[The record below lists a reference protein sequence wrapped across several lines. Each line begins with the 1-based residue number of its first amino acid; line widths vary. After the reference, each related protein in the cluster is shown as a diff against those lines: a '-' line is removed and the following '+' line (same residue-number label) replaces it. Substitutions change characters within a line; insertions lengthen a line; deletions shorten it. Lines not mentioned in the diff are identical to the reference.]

1 MPVMFLID
9 KINIFNGRMNR
20 LYHILS
26 NIVAISIIVYIGVD
40 TFYRVVRM
48 KYTQVD
54 TKSIDS
60 QVTEE
65 ETSSVKSS
73 VNDYQTI
80 IDRNIFSKISVSAQ
94 KGDADIDRLKSTALK
109 LVLIGT
115 IVGDNKT
122 SAAIIEDTGT
132 RAQGLYRIG
141 DNIQNAVI
149 KSILRK
155 KVVLQ
160 VGNRDEVLTVEEA
173 GSGSA
178 GKASNITQS
187 EAVSEAA
194 QPSTAAAVERNITIP
209 RKEIEASLKD
219 LNGLLSQ
226 ASIQP
231 HSTDGEPDGLTITGI
246 KAGSIFRKM
255 GLRNGDIVKG
265 VNNDPIKTAEDLSN
279 MYNDLT
285 SAPDISIQIT
295 RRGQERTFNYTIN
308 D

>member
-1 MPVMFLID
+1 MFLID

-20 LYHILS
+20 LYYILS

-40 TFYRVVRM
+40 TFYRVVRT

-60 QVTEE
+60 PVTEE
-65 ETSSVKSS
+65 ETSSIKSS

-94 KGDADIDRLKSTALK
+94 KGDADIDKLKSTALK

-132 RAQGLYRIG
+132 RTQGLYRIG
-141 DNIQNAVI
+141 DKIQNAVI

-173 GSGSA
+173 GSGSG

-187 EAVSEAA
+187 ETISEAA

>member
-1 MPVMFLID
+1 MFLID